1 MRLNKL
7 LWGAA
12 AYVTAL
18 LLLAIPVKSQSQYN
32 ATGTVLG
39 HVQDPSRA
47 PVPGAKVTLHNEQT
61 GVNQIYTT
69 GGTGDYIF
77 INQIPDTYDVTVEKS
92 GFRTATSKGLVL
104 QVEQTLR
111 QDFTLEVGQVKQEVT
126 VQAQSAMLQTDNAT
140 IGEVVDSKTLQNLPL
155 NGRDY
160 TTLILMNAGVV
171 EPNGSI
177 QNSTSF
183 DLHGLNSSWEPAG
196 INGERPGSVSYLI
209 DGLTNT
215 DMFFNKSI
223 NLISADAISEFK
235 LQNGLYSAAYGMGSA
250 QVNVAIKSGT
260 NSVHG
265 TAYDYFQNAALQPAS
280 IVTRD
285 LNTLNNTHNPVE
297 SPYNQNQFGFTL
309 GGPMVFPKLYNGRNK
324 TFWFFAYEG
333 GREFSGGA
341 SVSSATVPTAA
352 ERQGNFQDW
361 GTSSGGVFTPY
372 TLYDPLTSTGSGAT
386 FTRSPFPTNN
396 VITSDPNVKISPIAQ
411 KWLNY
416 FPAPTVTCAVEPGC
430 PNLFGVLKSTIGTD
444 TYNGRIDHYLT
455 SRDRLTGTVI
465 VSRDINYSPSLFPDT
480 STETTQPSRMVGLDW
495 VRNNSS
501 NSVNDLRVGYDYGFL
516 HNGST
521 AAFGP
526 NLSSELG
533 FSNVTP
539 FPEFYGLPILTL
551 DDGYNAPGNAND
563 YTQTDNIFEYAD
575 NFTWIHGKH
584 TLTFGTDERRYRLK
598 DFDGFTA
605 DGSLTFDGIYT
616 ALTPSKATG
625 SPGVGLGNGFAD
637 FLMGDTY
644 TTTAPVPYASDDFNV
659 RATYWSFFA
668 QDDFRVTPR
677 LTLNL
682 GLAYEIPKPLHSVTN
697 DGATINL
704 ATPGGG
710 LIWASNSI
718 TKLVAS
724 SSFAPTYYQC
734 CTTNQLY
741 NTDYRNFAPRIGF
754 AWRPLPNNDKLV
766 LRGGYGIYYDTYER
780 FYDGENYDSN
790 LLSLLSTPAYPGVT
804 GQETVSPRALST
816 LWLAPIALTP
826 TTVPPRYSYGI
837 ETEWPNNT
845 TPYNQ
850 QWSLDTQYA
859 FNNNLMLDVGY
870 VGSHGLRLPIQWY
883 FNEAFAPKV
892 FGDVCNS
899 VQDPAVLT
907 AANASCA
914 TDPNFQPIDTRTPFT
929 NFDSGS
935 YANSTNLWSNYNA
948 LQVRLEKRYSQG
960 LQFTVNYT
968 YSRTFDIFSA
978 IASSE
983 TEGPNLVQNGQ
994 NIAGDY
1000 GPAGTDEPQRLVGTA
1015 LYQLPIGK
1023 NQKYNLGMFNWLL
1036 GGWNASGI
1044 YNVGSGLPYSVLAG
1058 SNAVQE
1064 GSSKLRAN
1072 VLGPMTYPKTPLEW
1086 FNTADFQ
1093 SPAVVAL
1100 GSFGDSGKGIVRGP
1114 HMEQLD
1120 LSFMKNFPLRERL
1133 TLQSRVDIFNAFSY
1147 SYSFR
1152 APHTPSM
1159 TMTSSPLNTSGEVSC
1174 TPGPGGPA
1182 GGNCAFGSLV
1192 SLNGLGAENLWN
1204 PRTLQLSLR
1213 LLF

>member
-1 MRLNKL
+1 MLRKSVNIFAL
-7 LWGAA
+7 
-12 AYVTAL
+12 VCVSL
-18 LLLAIPVKSQSQYN
+18 LLVAIPGKSQSQYN

-39 HVQDPSRA
+39 HVQDPSHA
-47 PVPGAKVTLHNEQT
+47 AVPGAKVTLHNEQT
-61 GVNQIYTT
+61 GINQVYTT
-69 GGTGDYIF
+69 GSTGDYIF

-92 GFRTATSKGLVL
+92 GFHTETTPGLIL

-111 QDFTLEVGQVKQEVT
+111 QDFTLQVGEVKQEIT
-126 VQAQSAMLQTDNAT
+126 VQAVAAMLQTDNAT
-140 IGEVVDSKTLQNLPL
+140 IGEVVDSKTMQNLPL

-160 TTLILMNAGVV
+160 TTLIYMNAGVI
-171 EPNGSI
+171 EPNGAI
-177 QNSTSF
+177 QTSTSF
-183 DLHGLNSSWEPAG
+183 DLHGLNSGWQAAG

-209 DGLTNT
+209 DGLSNT

-223 NLISADAISEFK
+223 SLISADAIDEFK
-235 LQNGLYSAAYGMGSA
+235 LQNGLYSAAYGMGSG
-250 QVNVAIKSGT
+250 QVNVAIKSGS
-260 NSVHG
+260 NSLHG

-280 IVTRD
+280 LTT
-285 LNTLNNTHNPVE
+285 NTLNAINHTHNPVE
-297 SPYNQNQFGFTL
+297 TPFNQNQFGFTL

-361 GTSSGGVFTPY
+361 GTLSGGVVTPY
-372 TLYDPLTSTGSGAT
+372 VLYDPLTSTGSGAT
-386 FTRSPFPTNN
+386 FTRSPFPTTN
-396 VITSDPNVKISPIAQ
+396 VLTSDPNVKISPIAQ
-411 KWLNY
+411 AWLNY
-416 FPAPTVTCAVEPGC
+416 FPAPQGTCTVEPSC
-430 PNLFGVLKSTIGTD
+430 PNLFGILKSRIGTD
-444 TYNGRIDHYLT
+444 TYNGRIDHSLT

-465 VSRDINYSPSLFPDT
+465 VSRDLNYTPSLFPDT
-480 STETTQPSRMVGLDW
+480 STETTQPSRMVGVDW

-501 NSVNDLRVGYDYGFL
+501 NTVNDLRVGYDYGFL

-526 NLSSELG
+526 NLASGLG
-533 FSNVTP
+533 FANSPT
-539 FPEFYGLPILTL
+539 FPQFFGLPILSFSS
-551 DDGYNAPGNAND
+551 DGYNAPGNAND

-584 TLTFGTDERRYRLK
+584 TLTFGTDERRYRLT

-605 DGSLTFDGIYT
+605 MGSLTFNGAYT
-616 ALTPSKATG
+616 ALTPSSAG
-625 SPGVGLGNGFAD
+625 SPGVGKGNGFAD
-637 FLMGDTY
+637 FLMGNADHL
-644 TTTAPVPYASDDFNV
+644 TAPVPYASDDFHV

-682 GLAYEIPKPLHSVTN
+682 GLAYEIPKPLHSLTN
-697 DGATINL
+697 DGSTINL

-710 LIWASNSI
+710 EIWASNSI

-734 CTTNQLY
+734 CISNELY
-741 NTDYRNFAPRIGF
+741 PSPTKDFAPRVGF
-754 AWRPLPNNDKLV
+754 AWRPLANNDKLV
-766 LRGGYGIYYDTYER
+766 LRGGYGIYYDTFER

-790 LLSLLSTPAYPGVT
+790 LLSLLLAPTYPGVT
-804 GQETVSPRALST
+804 GQETVSPIAVST
-816 LWLAPIALTP
+816 LWEAPIAVTP
-826 TTVPPRYSYGI
+826 TTGPVRYTNGI
-837 ETEWPNNT
+837 ETEWPNNA

-859 FNNNLMLDVGY
+859 VNNNLMLDIGY
-870 VGSHGLRLPIQWY
+870 VGSRGLKLPIQWY
-883 FNEAFAPKV
+883 FNEAYPPKV

-899 VQDPAVLT
+899 IQDVSLAT
-907 AANASCA
+907 AANGCA
-914 TDPNFQPIDTRTPFT
+914 ADANWQPIDTRTPFA
-929 NFDSGS
+929 NFSSGS
-935 YANSTNLWSNYNA
+935 YANSTNEWSNYNA
-948 LQVRLEKRYSQG
+948 LQVRVDKRYSQG

-968 YSRTFDIFSA
+968 YSRTLDIFSA

-983 TEGPNLVQNGQ
+983 SEGPNLVQNG
-994 NIAGDY
+994 NNLRGDY
-1000 GPAGTDEPQRLVGTA
+1000 GPAGTDEPQKLVATA
-1015 LYQLPIGK
+1015 LYQVPIGK
-1023 NQKYNLGMFNWLL
+1023 NQKYNFGKLNWLL

-1072 VLGPMTYPKTPLEW
+1072 VLGPVTYPKSPLEW

-1093 SPAVVAL
+1093 SPVIQL
-1100 GSFGDSGKGIVRGP
+1100 GSFGNSGKGIIRGP

-1120 LSFMKNFPLRERL
+1120 LSFMKNFPFTERL
-1133 TLQSRVDIFNAFSY
+1133 TLQARADIFNAFSY

-1152 APHTPSM
+1152 APHVPSQ
-1159 TMTSSPLNTSGEVSC
+1159 TITSSPLNASDEVSC
-1174 TPGPGGPA
+1174 TPGPGGPS

-1213 LLF
+1213 LIF